1 MNEAKVE
8 KMTNENWNIREWG
21 KVNISQE
28 SNFFV
33 LRIAAN
39 NKTARTPIL
48 KLDENVMS
56 EDFYISA
63 KWFKVSDMNT
73 LVDSF

>member
-1 MNEAKVE
+1 MKLRLKNE
-8 KMTNENWNIREWG
+8 EW
-21 KVNISQE
+21 KLKYKRVRKSKYFTRI
-28 SNFFV
+28 NFFV

-39 NKTARTPIL
+39 DKTARTPIL